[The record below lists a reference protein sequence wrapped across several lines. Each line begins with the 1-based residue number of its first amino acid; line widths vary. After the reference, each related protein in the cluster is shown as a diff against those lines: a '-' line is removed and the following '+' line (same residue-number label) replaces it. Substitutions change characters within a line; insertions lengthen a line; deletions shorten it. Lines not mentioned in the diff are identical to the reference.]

1 MLTIEPLTAG
11 ADALDAA
18 KTYARIDTD
27 TDDAT
32 IAALTGAAMAQA
44 EAYIGELT
52 IERGCQEVLDAG
64 CVWTKFGARP
74 VASITEVRRASD
86 NALLAPTEYE
96 TDIATDGSGRVR
108 LTGSSPQRVR
118 VAYRAGRFA
127 SWGTVA
133 EPVRLGIV
141 RLAAHWLSGRDLAE
155 AEALPRFVTD
165 HWRTARRL
173 VLS

>member
-1 MLTIEPLTAG
+1 MLTIEPLAAG

-27 TDDAT
+27 TDDPT

-64 CVWTKFGARP
+64 TTWMHFGARP
-74 VASITEVRRASD
+74 VASIAEVRRASD
-86 NALLAPTEYE
+86 NVLLAPTEYE
-96 TDIATDGSGRVR
+96 ADIATDGTGRVR
-108 LTGSSPQRVR
+108 LTGSTPQRVR
-118 VAYRAGRFA
+118 VSYRAGRFA
-127 SWGTVA
+127 SWSAIA

-141 RLAAHWLSGRDLAE
+141 RLAAHWLTGRDVAE

-165 HWRTARRL
+165 HWRAARRM